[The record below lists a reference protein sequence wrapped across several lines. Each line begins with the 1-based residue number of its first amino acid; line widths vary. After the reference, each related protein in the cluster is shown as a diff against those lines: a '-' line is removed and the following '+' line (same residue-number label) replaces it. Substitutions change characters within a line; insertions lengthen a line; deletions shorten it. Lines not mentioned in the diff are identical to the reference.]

1 MSRDNRLMSLPTLWS
16 RFFENELLPTSEEVR
31 GNGVRIY
38 EENNELHVEVPMP
51 GLTSDD
57 LEVSL
62 NKGVLWVKGEKQE
75 EEEDKK
81 RKFYRSS
88 SRKYSYSLVLPTQ
101 IDEGQEPQAIY
112 EDGLLKV
119 SLHLPKQSSTKKIQV
134 RTKS

>member
-1 MSRDNRLMSLPTLWS
+1 MTRDDRLMSLPALWS
-16 RFFENELLPTSEEVR
+16 RFFENELLPASENLS
-31 GNGVRIY
+31 GNGIRIY

-51 GLTSDD
+51 GLTSND

-62 NKGVLWVKGEKQE
+62 DKGVLWVKGEKKE

-101 IDEGQEPQAIY
+101 IDENQEPQAVY
-112 EDGLLKV
+112 EDGLLKI
-119 SLHLPKQSSTKKIQV
+119 SLHLPKQSATKKIQV
-134 RTKS
+134 KTKS